1 MLVADASAVVA
12 ALLNAKARSA
22 LGGDL
27 QVHAPHLMDCEVA
40 SALRS
45 RVRRG
50 KLDRRAGWDLLE
62 HYRRLGI
69 TRHST
74 FPMFD
79 RIWELRNNLS
89 VYDAAYV
96 ALAETL
102 DCTLLTGDARIT
114 RAPGV
119 RCPVTV
125 LPD

>member
-12 ALLNAKARSA
+12 ALLNARARSV
-22 LGGDL
+22 LDGDL
-27 QVHAPHLMDCEVA
+27 QVHAPHLMDSEVA
-40 SALRS
+40 SAVRT

-50 KLDRRAGWDLLE
+50 KLDGRAGWDLLE

-74 FPMFD
+74 FPMYD

-89 VYDAAYV
+89 AYDAAYV

-102 DCTLLTGDARIT
+102 DCPLLTGDARIS
-114 RAPGV
+114 RAPGL
-119 RCPVTV
+119 RCPIT
-125 LPD
+125 LFPG

>member
-50 KLDRRAGWDLLE
+50 KLDSRAGWDLLE

>member
-1 MLVADASAVVA
+1 VLVADASAAVA
-12 ALLNAKARSA
+12 ALLNARARSV
-22 LGGDL
+22 LDGDL
-27 QVHAPHLMDCEVA
+27 QVHAPHLMDSEVA
-40 SALRS
+40 GAVGT

-50 KLDRRAGWDLLE
+50 KLDGRAGWDRLE

-89 VYDAAYV
+89 AYDAAYV

-102 DCTLLTGDARIT
+102 DCPLLTGGARIS
-114 RAPGV
+114 RAPGL
-119 RCPVTV
+119 RCPMTL
-125 LPD
+125 LPG